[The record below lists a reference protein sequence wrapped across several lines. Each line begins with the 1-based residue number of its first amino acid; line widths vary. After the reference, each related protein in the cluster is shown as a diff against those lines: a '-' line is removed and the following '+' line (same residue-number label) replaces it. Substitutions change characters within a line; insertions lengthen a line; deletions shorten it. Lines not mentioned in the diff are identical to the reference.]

1 MTTSDPYESGDIKKS
16 GESDAPRSLDE
27 LLKMD
32 TYQDMSDDEIRL
44 VIAYKEYMAMRNA
57 EADKNL
63 EVERARSEAM
73 KNVYDKLHEDASAN
87 FARALNVSVRFK
99 AVDA

>member
-1 MTTSDPYESGDIKKS
+1 MTTGDPYASGDIKQS
-16 GESDAPRSLDE
+16 DESDTPRSLDE

-44 VIAYKEYMAMRNA
+44 VIAYKEYTAIRNA
-57 EADKNL
+57 ETDKNL

-87 FARALNVSVRFK
+87 LARALNVSVRFK
-99 AVDA
+99 AVGE

>member
-1 MTTSDPYESGDIKKS
+1 MTTSDPYVSGDIKQS
-16 GESDAPRSLDE
+16 DESDTPRSLDE

-44 VIAYKEYMAMRNA
+44 VIAYKEYTAIRNT
-57 EADKNL
+57 ETDKNL

-73 KNVYDKLHEDASAN
+73 KNVYERLHEDASAN
-87 FARALNVSVRFK
+87 FARALNVSVKFK
-99 AVDA
+99 AVGE

>member
-1 MTTSDPYESGDIKKS
+1 MTTSDPYVSGDIKQSDES
-16 GESDAPRSLDE
+16 GTPRSLDE

-44 VIAYKEYMAMRNA
+44 VIAYKEYTAMRNA

-63 EVERARSEAM
+63 EIERARSEAM

-87 FARALNVSVRFK
+87 LARALNVSVKFK
-99 AVDA
+99 AVDE

>member
-1 MTTSDPYESGDIKKS
+1 MTTSDPYVSGDIKPS
-16 GESDAPRSLDE
+16 EESNTPRSLDE

-44 VIAYKEYMAMRNA
+44 VIAYKEYTAMRNA
-57 EADKNL
+57 ESDKNL

-73 KNVYDKLHEDASAN
+73 KSVYDKLHEDASAN
-87 FARALNVSVRFK
+87 LARALNVSVKFK
-99 AVDA
+99 AVGE

>member
-1 MTTSDPYESGDIKKS
+1 MKTSDPYESGDIKKS

-44 VIAYKEYMAMRNA
+44 VIAYKEYTAIRNA
-57 EADKNL
+57 ETDKNI
-63 EVERARSEAM
+63 EIEQARSEAM
-73 KNVYDKLHEDASAN
+73 KNVYERLHEDASAN
-87 FARALNVSVRFK
+87 FARALNVSVKFK
-99 AVDA
+99 AVCE

>member
-1 MTTSDPYESGDIKKS
+1 MTTSDPYVSGDIKKS
-16 GESDAPRSLDE
+16 GESDTPRSLDE

-44 VIAYKEYMAMRNA
+44 VIAYKEYTAIRKA
-57 EADKNL
+57 ESDKNL
-63 EVERARSEAM
+63 EVEQARAEAM
-73 KNVYDKLHEDASAN
+73 KNVYERLHEDASAN
-87 FARALNVSVRFK
+87 FARALNVSVKFK

>member
-1 MTTSDPYESGDIKKS
+1 MTTSDPYASGDIKQS
-16 GESDAPRSLDE
+16 DESDTPRSLDE

-44 VIAYKEYMAMRNA
+44 VIAYKEYTAIRNA
-57 EADKNL
+57 ETDKNL

-73 KNVYDKLHEDASAN
+73 KNVYERLHEDASAN
-87 FARALNVSVRFK
+87 FARALNVSVKFK
-99 AVDA
+99 AVGE